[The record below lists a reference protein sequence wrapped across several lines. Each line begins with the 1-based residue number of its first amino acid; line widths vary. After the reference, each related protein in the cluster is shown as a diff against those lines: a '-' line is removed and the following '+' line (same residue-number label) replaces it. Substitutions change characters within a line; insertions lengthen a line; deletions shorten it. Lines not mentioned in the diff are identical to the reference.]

1 MTAER
6 GPLRIWQTLPGD
18 GCKDCAFEKSVPNC
32 TKFKRANS
40 LLCSRDYRFDKTN
53 IIVKE
58 ITK

>member
-18 GCKDCAFEKSVPNC
+18 GCKDCSFEKSIQNC
-32 TKFKRANS
+32 AKFNQANS
-40 LLCSRDYRFDKTN
+40 MPCWSKFQSDETN

>member
-18 GCKDCAFEKSVPNC
+18 DCKDCSFEKSIQNC
-32 TKFKRANS
+32 AKFKRSNS
-40 LLCSRDYRFDKTN
+40 LRCFGWFRSDETN